1 VVGRSARE
9 RSVANK
15 DGAREFAKKR
25 DANFEKARSAAGAAF
40 TREFNP
46 EAVLAS
52 PDKYLKY
59 LFVKIGS
66 KVVKDMIPQAKK
78 TGKEYAS
85 GLGQTKPKE
94 PKV

>member
-1 VVGRSARE
+1 M
-9 RSVANK
+9 ANK

-78 TGKEYAS
+78 TGKEYAERLVTTRNS
-85 GLGQTKPKE
+85 DAE
-94 PKV
+94 VR

>member
-1 VVGRSARE
+1 
-9 RSVANK
+9 VANK
-15 DGAREFAKKR
+15 DSAKAFAKKR
-25 DANFEKARSAAGAAF
+25 DENFEKARDAAGAAF
-40 TREFNP
+40 AKEFKP

-78 TGKEYAS
+78 IGKEYAA
-85 GLGQTKPKE
+85 GLGQAKHS
-94 PKV
+94 